1 MNKEKEIRVLKVSP
15 HKKPEVV
22 VLKNELADLQ
32 QAVSSGLTEQSHLI
46 ELLGIEDDVDILL
59 NEEGKLID
67 LEPNRRFGEDV
78 LVGDFYVVGVD
89 GEYLASLPEDKIK
102 KYAERFAEPE
112 DISPE
117 EVARTMQTKFF
128 FM

>member
-32 QAVSSGLTEQSHLI
+32 QAVSSGLTGQSHLI
-46 ELLGIEDDVDILL
+46 ELLGVEDGVDILL
-59 NEEGKLID
+59 NEEGKLIG
-67 LEPNRRFGEDV
+67 LEPNRRFDEDV
-78 LVGDFYVVGVD
+78 LVGDFYVVGVNE
-89 GEYLASLPEDKIK
+89 EYLASLPEDKIK
-102 KYAERFAEPE
+102 KYSERFAEPE